1 MTEPKGR
8 PVLLVVID
16 GWGYREDI
24 EGNAIAAARTP
35 YWDALWASHPHTTVA
50 ASGEA
55 VGLPDGQ
62 QGNSEV
68 GHLTIGSGRV
78 VFQPLTR
85 IGKEIRDGHFFDNAE
100 LIRAVDTAKERGAA
114 LHLLGLVSPGGVHS
128 HQDHAIALCELAR
141 RRGLERVWVHAFT
154 DGRDELP
161 MSGAEFMEGF
171 LRELR
176 RVGTG
181 RVASVAGRYYAM
193 DRDKRWDRTARAYET
208 VAGRGSDGADDPVAY
223 IRSQYAQGVTD
234 EFLPP
239 VSISPDSRSPTRIE
253 DGDSV
258 IFFNF
263 RPDRARQLT
272 HALVDPGFNQFA
284 RSRVPHRLTFVT
296 MTEYERGLPVGI
308 AYPSEEV
315 RNCLAETV
323 SRSGARQFHVAET
336 EKYAHVTY
344 FVNGGRETPF
354 PGEERLL
361 IPSRKDVPTYD
372 KAPAMSAAAITDAV
386 VQHIEAAREALII
399 VNYANPDMVGHTGD
413 FAATVQACETVDGCL
428 RRAVEAVIEGGGA
441 ALITADHGNAEQKI
455 DAATG
460 AALTAHTTNPVPVVL
475 AGTRSTALRGGG
487 GLCDIAPTVL
497 QALGLAQPAEMTG
510 SSLSCG

>member
-1 MTEPKGR
+1 MTARRGPF
-8 PVLLVVID
+8 LLVVID
-16 GWGYREDI
+16 GWGYREATD
-24 EGNAIAAARTP
+24 GNAIAAAKTP
-35 YWDALWASHPHTTVA
+35 FWDGMWASNPHTLVA

-68 GHLTIGSGRV
+68 GHLTIGAGRV
-78 VFQPLTR
+78 VLQPLTR
-85 IGKEIRDGHFFDNAE
+85 IGGEIEDGRFFDNLE
-100 LIRAVDTAKERGAA
+100 LIRAVDTARERGTA

-141 RRGLERVWVHAFT
+141 RHGLDRVWVHAFT

-161 MSGAEFMEGF
+161 TSGAGFMEDF
-171 LRELR
+171 LGELR

-193 DRDKRWDRTARAYET
+193 DRDKRWDRTARAYEI
-208 VAGRGSDGADDPVAY
+208 VAGRGSDRADDPVAY
-223 IRSQYAQGVTD
+223 IRSRYAEGVTD

-239 VSISPDSRSPTRIE
+239 VSISADSRSPARIE

-272 HALVDPGFNQFA
+272 HALIDADFTQFP
-284 RSRVPHRLTFVT
+284 RSRVLHDLTFVT

-308 AYPSEEV
+308 AYPPEEV
-315 RNCLAETV
+315 RNSLAEVV

-344 FVNGGRETPF
+344 FINGGRESPF
-354 PGEERLL
+354 VGEERLL
-361 IPSRKDVPTYD
+361 VPSRKDVPTYER
-372 KAPAMSAAAITDAV
+372 APAMSAAPITDAV
-386 VQHIEAAREALII
+386 VAHLEAGGEALIV

-413 FAATVQACETVDGCL
+413 FAATVRACETVDQCL
-428 RRAVEAVIEGGGA
+428 RRVLGAALEAGGA
-441 ALITADHGNAEQKI
+441 ALVTADHGNAEQKI
-455 DAATG
+455 DAETG
-460 AALTAHTTNPVPVVL
+460 EALTAHTTNPVPVVL
-475 AGTRSTALRGGG
+475 MGTSVPALRRGG

-497 QALGLAQPAEMTG
+497 AVMGLDQPTEMTG
-510 SSLSCG
+510 RSLIAG